1 MRKILNIPNVL
12 SAIRILLIP
21 LFIVL
26 FFQDKLIP
34 AMAVLLISGITDV
47 ADGFIARKFKLET
60 ALGKVLDP
68 VADKLTQGAV
78 IICVTIRH
86 PAILPLLA
94 ILVLKEV
101 LMLIGAVV
109 LYRKGLRP
117 SPAKWFG
124 KLSSGVLYLAM
135 VLLVLNQITTFLNPL
150 TAGILVFVACTS
162 ILLSV
167 VCYYSVFKDIKK
179 KDSENLTVKS

>member
-1 MRKILNIPNVL
+1 MQKNLNVPNVL

-21 LFIVL
+21 VFVVTFFRGDLILAMVVLIV
-26 FFQDKLIP
+26 
-34 AMAVLLISGITDV
+34 SGITDV
-47 ADGFIARKFKLET
+47 TDGFIARKFKLET

-68 VADKLTQGAV
+68 VADKLTQAAV
-78 IICVTIRH
+78 IVCVTIRH

-94 ILVLKEV
+94 ILVLKEIF
-101 LMLIGAVV
+101 MLIGALV

-124 KLSSGVLYLAM
+124 KLSSSVLYVAM
-135 VLLVLNQITTFLNPL
+135 VLLVFNQIREFLNPI
-150 TAGILVFVACTS
+150 TAGVLVFVACTS

-167 VCYYSVFKDIKK
+167 VCYYSVFKNIKQ
-179 KDSENLTVKS
+179 KDGEEKAISS